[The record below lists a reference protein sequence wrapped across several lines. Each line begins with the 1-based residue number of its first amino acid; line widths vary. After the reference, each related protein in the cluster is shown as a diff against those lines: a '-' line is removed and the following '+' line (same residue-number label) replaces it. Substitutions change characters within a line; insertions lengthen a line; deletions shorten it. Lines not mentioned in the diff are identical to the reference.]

1 MKILTVSDRVDPLVH
16 SPAIRR
22 HFADVDFVLACGD
35 LPYYYLEYIV
45 TMLDTRLFYVIG
57 NHANEVRNLYEVPEK
72 WRFPGGCDNLDGR
85 AIVHRGLLLA
95 GLEGSMRYN
104 NNPYFQY
111 TPREMAWKMW
121 QLAPS
126 FLLNKL
132 RFGRYLDILVTH
144 APAKGIHDRSDL
156 CHTGFEAFLTLMR
169 IFRPRYLIHGHIH
182 AHTPWETTETVY
194 RDTRVINAYGHR
206 TIEFDAGV

>member
-126 FLLNKL
+126 FLLSGHSGHPCACKGHP
-132 RFGRYLDILVTH
+132 RSIGLVPHGVRGLSDPDADLPPALSDSWSHPRPH
-144 APAKGIHDRSDL
+144 AMGNDRD
-156 CHTGFEAFLTLMR
+156 
-169 IFRPRYLIHGHIH
+169 
-182 AHTPWETTETVY
+182 
-194 RDTRVINAYGHR
+194 
-206 TIEFDAGV
+206 GV